1 MLRAIII
8 DQDEKSCSYLN
19 SIITDFCPDIKI
31 IGVASNLK
39 EAELLVCKKV
49 DLVFLDVKFP
59 DGDCFELLNRE
70 VCKNCRDFKIIFTT
84 NSDHYAL
91 KAFKYSATDY
101 LLKPIDPVE
110 LVEAVCKVLKQT
122 VDTEKVKEKY
132 LKDMFDGNQFRKI
145 ALPVN
150 FGLELVDLDDIVH
163 IQADGSYSN
172 VFLINS
178 KPILVTK
185 KLKHFEEILEG
196 NTFVRV
202 HYSHLV
208 NLNHANKYLRGENG
222 QLVMSDKS
230 IIPVSRKKKSELL
243 DILK

>member
-8 DQDEKSCSYLN
+8 DQDEKSSSYLN

-59 DGDCFELLNRE
+59 DGDCFELLNSDS
-70 VCKNCRDFKIIFTT
+70 CKNCRDFKIIFTT
-84 NSDHYAL
+84 LNDHYAL

-101 LLKPIDPVE
+101 LLKPINPVE

-122 VDTEKVKEKY
+122 GDTEKVKEKY

-150 FGLELVDLDDIVH
+150 FGLELVNLDDIIH
-163 IQADGSYSN
+163 IQADGSYSK
-172 VFLINS
+172 VFLTNC

-208 NLNHANKYLRGENG
+208 NLNHANKYLRGDNG
-222 QLVMSDKS
+222 QLVMSNKS
-230 IIPVSRKKKSELL
+230 IVPVSRKKKSELL
-243 DILK
+243 EILK